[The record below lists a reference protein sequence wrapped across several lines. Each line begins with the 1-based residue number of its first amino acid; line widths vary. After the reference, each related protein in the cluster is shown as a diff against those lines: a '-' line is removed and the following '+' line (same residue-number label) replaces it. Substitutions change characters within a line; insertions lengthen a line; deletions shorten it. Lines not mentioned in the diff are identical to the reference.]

1 MSWYT
6 RLLDTFRL
14 GRLDRELDE
23 EMRYHIDMRTEAYR
37 REGLAPDEARR
48 KALRRFGSPLLA
60 RERVRDVHLL
70 TWLDS
75 VRQDVWLGLRLLR
88 RTPTLTIAAVL
99 SLGLAIG
106 GTTGVFAVGD
116 ALLIRPLPV
125 QRPEQLVIPQWHSTE
140 WPKIGIWGSD
150 DDDHNSW
157 SFSYPMYEQFVK
169 HPGID
174 LAGFQDL
181 NGAITLVRG
190 EAGTADGSLVT
201 GNFFRVLGIAP
212 LHGRFFVEDD
222 NRPASPAVVV
232 LSHRFWLK
240 AFGGDIGAIGSTMRV
255 NGQPYTIVG
264 VAPQTFFGL
273 QPGRWSDLYVP
284 ACRAASL
291 PEFATESM
299 LTNDHFWWLQMVG
312 RLRPGTTPASV
323 QASLGTQFAAM
334 VKPHITEPKQNAVF
348 GLRPGARGYA
358 FQNDDA
364 KKPIVVLMSL
374 VVVVLLIACSNVAN
388 LLLARG
394 AARRKEAAM
403 RLALGA
409 GRLRLARQHVT
420 ESLMLALVSGAGGF
434 LFARW
439 FAAAMLSLA
448 PQRSAMTL
456 DLGFSWR
463 VLAFDLGVSL
473 VAGLLVGLAPAIAL
487 SRSSVSG
494 ALRAGVTVRTGW
506 KRRFGLGRP
515 LVAVQ
520 IALSLLLLVVAGL
533 FVRSLGNLQ
542 GVPLGFNPDGLVLF
556 NLDPTA
562 AGYSPVQKTEAIA
575 RIAARL
581 RQVPHVTAVTWSSFA
596 LVDNFSWNTRLRLP
610 GDTAPRKPPCNLIW
624 VEPGF
629 HGALQIPLVAGRFFD
644 ERDNATAPKVAI
656 VNQAFVTKYLEGAR
670 PLGQSFIVDLPGR
683 KPETLEIV
691 GVVRNSKYARLRQA
705 EAPLAFFPEAQQSLP
720 VGPTFALKV
729 AGQPSQLAEAISRVV
744 HELEPTLPVTRVRT
758 YREQID
764 QQLSMEHSLS
774 LLSSAFGVVA
784 LLLAAIGLYGVVAFA
799 VAQRTAEMGVRL
811 ALGASRKAV
820 LGLMLLDSAKIV
832 VPGACVGMAAA
843 LAATR
848 FVESILYGL
857 KPTDPATIVGAMALL
872 LTVAAAAAYLPARR
886 AAGINPV
893 EALRCE

>member
-6 RLLDTFRL
+6 RLLDTLHL

-23 EMRYHIDMRTEAYR
+23 EMRYHIDMRAEGYR
-37 REGLAPDEARR
+37 REGLSPAEARR

-60 RERVRDVHLL
+60 RERVHDVRLL
-70 TWLDS
+70 TWLDG
-75 VRQDVWLGLRLLR
+75 VRQDLGLGLRLLR
-88 RTPTLTIAAVL
+88 RSPALTAAAVL

-125 QRPEQLVIPQWHSTE
+125 QRPEELLVPQWHSTE
-140 WPKIGIWGSD
+140 WPKIGIWGSTD
-150 DDDHNSW
+150 DDNNSW

-169 HPGID
+169 NPGVD
-174 LAGFQDL
+174 LAGFQEL
-181 NGAITLVRG
+181 NGAITLIRG
-190 EAGTADGSLVT
+190 EAGTADGSMVT
-201 GNFFRVLGIAP
+201 GSFFRVLGIRPA
-212 LHGRFFVEDD
+212 LGRFLLEDD
-222 NRPASPAVVV
+222 DRPGAAPVVV
-232 LSHRFWLK
+232 LSHRFWMK
-240 AFGGDIGAIGSTMRV
+240 AFGGETRAIGSALRI
-255 NGQPYTIVG
+255 NGQTYTIVG
-264 VAPQTFFGL
+264 VAPRTFFGI
-273 QPGRWSDLYVP
+273 QPGRWSDIYIPSCWVTT
-284 ACRAASL
+284 L

-299 LTNDHFWWLQMVG
+299 LTNDHLWWLQLVA
-312 RLRPGTTPASV
+312 RPRPGASAASL
-323 QASLGTQFAAM
+323 QASLGTTFAGM
-334 VKPHITEPKQNAVF
+334 VKPHITEPKQNATF
-348 GLRPGARGYA
+348 GLRPGARGFA
-358 FQNDDA
+358 FENDDA
-364 KKPIVVLMSL
+364 KKPFGVLMSL

-409 GRLRLARQHVT
+409 GRLRLARQHLT
-420 ESLMLALVSGAGGF
+420 ESLMLALISGVGGF
-434 LFARW
+434 VFAHW
-439 FAAAMLSLA
+439 FAGAMLSLA
-448 PQRSAMTL
+448 PERSALTL

-463 VLAFDLGVSL
+463 VLAFDLGVSV

-487 SRSSVSG
+487 SRSSVAG
-494 ALRAGVTVRTGW
+494 ALRAGSTVRTGW
-506 KRRFGLGRP
+506 KHRFGLGRP

-542 GVPLGFNPDGLVLF
+542 GVPLGFNPDGIVLF

-562 AGYSPVQKTEAIA
+562 AGYSPVQKAQATEG
-575 RIAARL
+575 IAARL
-581 RQVPHVTAVTWSSFA
+581 RRVPHVTAVTWSSFA
-596 LVDNFSWNTRLRLP
+596 LVDNFSWNSRLRLP
-610 GDTAPRKPPCNLIW
+610 GDSAPRKPPCNLIW

-629 HGALQIPLVAGRFFD
+629 HGTLQIPLVAGRLFD
-644 ERDNATAPKVAI
+644 ERDNAAAPRVAV
-656 VNQAFVTKYLEGAR
+656 VNQAFVAKYLGGMR
-670 PLGQSFIVDLPGR
+670 PLGQPFIVELER
-683 KPETLEIV
+683 KSLTFEIV
-691 GVVRNSKYARLRQA
+691 GVVRNTKYARLRQA
-705 EAPLAFFPEAQQSLP
+705 EAPLAYFPEAQQPLP

-729 AGQPSQLAEAISRVV
+729 AGQPAQMAEAITRVV

-784 LLLAAIGLYGVVAFA
+784 LMLAAIGLYGVVAFA

-811 ALGASRKAV
+811 ALGASRNAV
-820 LGLMLLDSAKIV
+820 LRMMMLDSAKII
-832 VPGACVGMAAA
+832 VPGACVGLAAA

-857 KPTDPATIVGAMALL
+857 KPTDPATIVASMALL
-872 LTVAAAAAYLPARR
+872 LTVAAIAAYLPARR